1 MVRVGAGAAGRSERD
16 WRDEQRA
23 FAEAHAARR
32 VGAERRPVKILW
44 WTDAPAQG
52 PDVLG
57 VVARLWTGR
66 RTRPA
71 QEQTFVA
78 LFHATDPVGARA
90 FLVVRT
96 SPDTFGQP
104 SGRSTGTAI
113 GAAEP
118 GGVLVIET
126 RRGQV
131 VPAEPPALPGD
142 AAPAWSEVDPPR

>member
-1 MVRVGAGAAGRSERD
+1 MVRVGAGAGRSERD
-16 WRDEQRA
+16 WRVEQVG
-23 FAEAHAARR
+23 FADAYAARR

-44 WTDAPAQG
+44 WTDVPAQG

-71 QEQTFVA
+71 QELTFVA
-78 LFHATDPVGARA
+78 LFDATDPVGARP

-96 SPDTFGQP
+96 TPDTFGEP
-104 SGRSTGTAI
+104 SGRATGTAV
-113 GAAEP
+113 GATEP

-131 VPAEPPALPGD
+131 VPVEPPGLPGD
-142 AAPAWSEVDPPR
+142 AAPAWSEVDPRG